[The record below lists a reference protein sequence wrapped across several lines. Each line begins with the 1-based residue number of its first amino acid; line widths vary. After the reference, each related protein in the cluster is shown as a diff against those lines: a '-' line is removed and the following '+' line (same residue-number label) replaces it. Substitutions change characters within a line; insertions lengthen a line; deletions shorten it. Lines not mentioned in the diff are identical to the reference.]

1 MTKVYA
7 KVNGKLA
14 VWQFEGD
21 GYADAVQA
29 VRQELG
35 SKYVGAV
42 LAAVK

>member
-7 KVNGKLA
+7 KVGGKLA

-21 GYADAVQA
+21 GYADAVLA

-35 SKYVGAV
+35 SKYAGAV
-42 LAAVK
+42 LASIK